1 MSFTIRSASETDA
14 LTLLNLIKEL
24 ASYEKLSDQVVA
36 TEESL
41 RYWLFEMKRA
51 EALVFEVDHSIIGFA
66 LYFYNFST
74 FLGKAGLYLEDLY
87 IQPDFRHKGYGKQ
100 VFKYLAKLT
109 LDKGCGRME
118 WSVLDWNTPSIKF
131 YKQLGAISMDDWT
144 SYRLTEKE
152 LIRLVE

>member
-87 IQPDFRHKGYGKQ
+87 IQPNFRHKGYGKQ
-100 VFKYLAKLT
+100 VFKYLAKLA
-109 LDKGCGRME
+109 LDNGCGRME